1 MDILLSLLLLLLAA
15 RASGELAQRLK
26 LPALLGEIL
35 AGVVLGPSLLGLV
48 SPDAGITLLA
58 NLGIFFIVYLA
69 ALELTL
75 KDVKRSIRES
85 GVFIA
90 ITSFI
95 IPLLSGVA
103 LGRLLALPLGSSM
116 FLGIALA
123 FTGLPVRPA
132 VHRRPRIRVPC
143 GLPRPQLR
151 RRGVLRDAPR
161 GRACH
166 RGPGREGRPRRHGGG
181 HPGIPGPDIL
191 RVHRPI
197 RRREEPGRRAS

>member
-75 KDVKRSIRES
+75 KAVKRSIRSS
-85 GVFIA
+85 GVSIA
-90 ITSFI
+90 TTSFI
-95 IPLLSGVA
+95 IRVLSGPPPARLPA
-103 LGRLLALPLGSSM
+103 L
-116 FLGIALA
+116 
-123 FTGLPVRPA
+123 
-132 VHRRPRIRVPC
+132 
-143 GLPRPQLR
+143 
-151 RRGVLRDAPR
+151 
-161 GRACH
+161 
-166 RGPGREGRPRRHGGG
+166 
-181 HPGIPGPDIL
+181 
-191 RVHRPI
+191 
-197 RRREEPGRRAS
+197 

>member
-75 KDVKRSIRES
+75 ADVRRSIRDS
-85 GVFIA
+85 GIFIA
-90 ITSFI
+90 IGAFT
-95 IPLLSGVA
+95 IPA
-103 LGRLLALPLGSSM
+103 LAGTVLGGAIGLAPSSAM

-123 FTGLPVRPA
+123 FTALPIMAR
-132 VHRRPRIRVPC
+132 
-143 GLPRPQLR
+143 
-151 RRGVLRDAPR
+151 
-161 GRACH
+161 
-166 RGPGREGRPRRHGGG
+166 
-181 HPGIPGPDIL
+181 
-191 RVHRPI
+191 
-197 RRREEPGRRAS
+197 

>member
-75 KDVKRSIRES
+75 KDVKRSIR
-85 GVFIA
+85 
-90 ITSFI
+90 
-95 IPLLSGVA
+95 
-103 LGRLLALPLGSSM
+103 
-116 FLGIALA
+116 
-123 FTGLPVRPA
+123 
-132 VHRRPRIRVPC
+132 
-143 GLPRPQLR
+143 
-151 RRGVLRDAPR
+151 
-161 GRACH
+161 
-166 RGPGREGRPRRHGGG
+166 
-181 HPGIPGPDIL
+181 
-191 RVHRPI
+191 
-197 RRREEPGRRAS
+197 

>member
-35 AGVVLGPSLLGLV
+35 AGVVLGPSLLRLV

-123 FTGLPVRPA
+123 FTALPVSIGILTDLELLHTDFDRSIVPA
-132 VHRRPRIRVPC
+132 GRSGTLAR
-143 GLPRPQLR
+143 LPPLAWLLTVR
-151 RRGVLRDAPR
+151 
-161 GRACH
+161 
-166 RGPGREGRPRRHGGG
+166 
-181 HPGIPGPDIL
+181 
-191 RVHRPI
+191 
-197 RRREEPGRRAS
+197 